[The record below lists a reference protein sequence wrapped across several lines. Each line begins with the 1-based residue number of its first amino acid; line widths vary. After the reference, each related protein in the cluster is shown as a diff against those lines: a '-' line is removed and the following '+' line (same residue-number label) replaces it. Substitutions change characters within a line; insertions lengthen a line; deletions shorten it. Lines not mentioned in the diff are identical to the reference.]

1 MSARM
6 ARRMAWVQPSAIR
19 ELLKLAEVPGITS
32 FGGGY
37 PDASLFPRTELA
49 EIYREAIAE
58 DGKATL
64 QYTVTDGLLRL
75 RTQIAARLGRDGIA
89 CTPEQILVLQGSQ
102 QGLDLVGRMMLD
114 AGDLVITEN
123 PTFLGALL
131 AFNPNEPRYLGID
144 MDAEGMDTA
153 ALARALE
160 ANQGAKLLYTVPD
173 FQNPAGVTMSLPRRR
188 HLIELANRH
197 DLIVV
202 EDAPYRALRYEGTS
216 PPTLKSLDTE
226 GRVIHLGSFS
236 KILVPGMRLGWAV
249 GNAELIGKMTLLKMA
264 ADTQTST
271 INMAA
276 AARFLERCDIDAHIE
291 VIRDAYRRKRDVML
305 GAIRRHFPQNVA
317 FTEPQGGMFTW
328 LTFPEGFDTA
338 AFMREHAIPEAKVAY
353 VPGAT
358 FFPVAQRPNH
368 ARLSFTT
375 QTEAQIEQAIAA
387 LGAVLKK
394 HL

>member
-1 MSARM
+1 MSARL
-6 ARRMAWVQPSAIR
+6 ARRMAGVQPSAIR
-19 ELLKLAEVPGITS
+19 ELLKLGDDPSVTS

-64 QYTVTDGLLRL
+64 QYTVTDGSPRL
-75 RTQIAARLGRDGIA
+75 RALIAERMGRDGIA
-89 CTPEQILVLQGSQ
+89 CTAENVLVLQGSQ
-102 QGLDLVGRMMLD
+102 QGLDLIGRMMLD
-114 AGDLVITEN
+114 AGDLVVTEN

-144 MDAEGMDTA
+144 MDAEGMDTE
-153 ALARALE
+153 ALARGLA
-160 ANQGAKLLYTVPD
+160 ANPGAKLLYTVPD
-173 FQNPAGVTMSLPRRR
+173 FQNPAGVTMSLARRR
-188 HLIELANRH
+188 RLIELANAH
-197 DLIVV
+197 DLIVI

-249 GNAELIGKMTLLKMA
+249 ASTELIGKLSLLKLA
-264 ADTQTST
+264 ADTHTST

-276 AARFLERCDIDAHIE
+276 AARFLERCDIEAHIE
-291 VIRDAYRRKRDVML
+291 VIRAAYRRKRDVML
-305 GAIRRHFPQNVA
+305 NAIRRHFPQNVA

-338 AFMREHAIPEAKVAY
+338 AFLRDHAIPEAHVAY

-358 FFPVAQRPNH
+358 FFPVAQRHNH

-375 QTEAQIEQAIAA
+375 QTDDQIERAIAA